1 MDGEIVGSRVAA
13 GQRVCVDAEQRQ
25 LSWDV
30 RHGPGHSMQPGLEA
44 GHTTLHQPVALP
56 TSELRMGSPTVSW
69 GLLSR
74 ARAAGQ
80 ESLIS
85 GALSFHLGV

>member
-44 GHTTLHQPVALP
+44 GHTAPHQPVALP
-56 TSELRMGSPTVSW
+56 TSELRNGLAHRLMGPPLQ
-69 GLLSR
+69 GQGSR
-74 ARAAGQ
+74 AGKRN
-80 ESLIS
+80 
-85 GALSFHLGV
+85 